1 MPESN
6 YTHHLL
12 QNLFLENVT
21 ITENYIQLS
30 SESKNKNQQQTN
42 EMFSDKWTKVE
53 EMETVS
59 KMEETQLKWYLSLYG
74 FKNDSDLALFLKTK
88 KIIIDAGCG
97 LGYKAN
103 WFAQLSPESLVI
115 GIDYSEAAEIAAK
128 RYSDQKNL
136 FFVRGDIADTHIK
149 ESTIDYISCDQVIHH
164 TEDPE
169 QTFAHLASLLSKG
182 GELACYVYAKKAVPR
197 ELLDDYFRTEVHKY
211 SKEELWE
218 FSKQMTQLG
227 KILTDLKITIEV
239 PDMPLLRIQGGQM
252 DLQRFIYWNFIKCFW
267 REDWGHEL
275 CDSTNFDWYSPSN
288 AARYTREE
296 FDKWSHDN
304 NLSISFT
311 HSEEACHTGR
321 FKK

>member
-1 MPESN
+1 MSDSSISQN
-6 YTHHLL
+6 IL
-12 QNLFLENVT
+12 QNIFLDEVVIHDNL
-21 ITENYIQLS
+21 IQLS
-30 SESKNKNQQQTN
+30 SISENKNQQQTN
-42 EMFSDKWTKVE
+42 EMFSDKWTKVD
-53 EMETVS
+53 EMESVS
-59 KMEETQLKWYLSLYG
+59 KMEATQLQWYLSLYG
-74 FKNDSDLALFLKTK
+74 FTDESTLSEFLKSK

-97 LGYKAN
+97 LGYKAS
-103 WFAQLSPESLVI
+103 WFARLAPESIVL
-115 GIDYSEAAEIAAK
+115 GIDYSEAALIAAR
-128 RYSDQKNL
+128 RYSNQKNL
-136 FFVRGDIADTHIK
+136 FFVRGDIANTGIK
-149 ESTIDYISCDQVIHH
+149 ANSIDYISCDQVIHH

-197 ELLDDYFRTEVHKY
+197 ELLDDYFRTEVHNY

-239 PDMPLLRIQGGQM
+239 PEMPLLRIKGGQM

-267 REDWGHEL
+267 REDWGSEL

-304 NLSISFT
+304 NLSIAFA